1 MCKHYI
7 SLSNLLL
14 CTALLKRNNWIE
26 NEVTWFSVLINA
38 EVANTLEL
46 EPIIRLYTGH
56 VVPNTSSRAHLE
68 WIGIKEVSEWT
79 TLLRRGRKRVFLGQQ
94 YLVQIDASLDRFF
107 LGNPMDNA
115 GNLIFVTN
123 DNFNFDFVNLTV
135 SVPWDNLEQTY
146 EGAIAQ
152 ADNLTRH
159 YAEEAINFILIEVG
173 SINENILGHGIFLI
187 ALLRVCWEERSLN
200 FSFGHCFEV
209 NNFE

>member
-1 MCKHYI
+1 MIRH
-7 SLSNLLL
+7 
-14 CTALLKRNNWIE
+14 T
-26 NEVTWFSVLINA
+26 EVT
-38 EVANTLEL
+38 NTLEL

-68 WIGIKEVSEWT
+68 WIGIKEVSEFT
-79 TLLRRGRKRVFLGQQ
+79 TLLSRGRDRVFLGQQ

-115 GNLIFVTN
+115 GNLILVTN
-123 DNFNFDFVNLTV
+123 DNFNFDFVNLTI

-152 ADNLTRH
+152 ADNLTWH
-159 YAEEAINFILIEVG
+159 YAEEAFNFILREVS
-173 SINENILGHGIFLI
+173 SINENILGHRIFLI